1 MIDNGSCG
9 TAAGTL
15 TERTWQPLS
24 PFAWGLPQLSPG
36 CLKMDARSQHVYS
49 WPGCL
54 LGVFRSLA

>member
-1 MIDNGSCG
+1 VGAW
-9 TAAGTL
+9 AA
-15 TERTWQPLS
+15 Q
-24 PFAWGLPQLSPG
+24 FASDLFKF